1 MSSSSMSCINYYRR
15 RQSTLIIRFR
25 RNASP
30 TRSTATGRYVSSRG
44 MASTPEQLK
53 QLVFCAAVFREVVRL
68 RPSGPILFHTCMVG
82 TAVMHCLIWFK
93 DSGFPTSRPK
103 NRQTVYASAVLETVH
118 SVDQYRLVD
127 GANTFS
133 TLPPAP
139 RSPAPF
145 LLSCHKIGR
154 PHDEQRIQDKERTGG
169 NGSHS
174 FCQHLRRKLHK
185 GCGIHTRKVRGKECW
200 ISRR

>member
-1 MSSSSMSCINYYRR
+1 MISSSSMNCINYCPRR
-15 RQSTLIIRFR
+15 PSILLIRFR
-25 RNASP
+25 PNASP

-44 MASTPEQLK
+44 MVSTPEQLN

-68 RPSGPILFHTCMVG
+68 RPSGPLLAHTCMVG

-93 DSGFPTSRPK
+93 DSGFPTSRRK
-103 NRQTVYASAVLETVH
+103 NRQTLYVSAVLESVH
-118 SVDQYRLVD
+118 SVDQNRFLD
-127 GANTFS
+127 GAYTFS

-139 RSPAPF
+139 RLTAPS

-169 NGSHS
+169 HTSPS
-174 FCQHLRRKLHK
+174 FCQHLRKKLHK
-185 GCGIHTRKVRGKECW
+185 GCGVHTRKVRGKEC
-200 ISRR
+200 